1 MLDLTKD
8 AAAMIERLVEAAA
21 LPPGGGLRIAER
33 ADHPAL
39 VMSLADAAGP
49 QDRRVQTE
57 RATVYLA
64 PVAAE
69 RLAGSTLDARTGAT
83 GAAFYVR
90 DAGLPGRRRGSSRR
104 P

>member
-1 MLDLTKD
+1 MLDLTED
-8 AAAMIERLVEAAA
+8 AAAMIERLVDAAA
-21 LPPGGGLRIAER
+21 LPPGGGLRIAQR
-33 ADHPAL
+33 DDHPAL
-39 VMSLADAAGP
+39 AMSLAGTAGP
-49 QDRRVQTE
+49 KDHRVQTE

-90 DAGLPGRRRGSSRR
+90 DAGWRGRRAGSSRR